1 MKSESKLNQPQ
12 NVTVT
17 FKCPMHAS
25 KLFLCLFHDMI
36 SLLPCQ
42 KRACPSVWHKSATH
56 THIKPA
62 HSTANSIPR
71 CAHVHMWVQ
80 CGAHAHPHR
89 TSVFLDRRSSAEP
102 TVAAADANA
111 TQAERMHRR
120 GGRNC
125 QQNVKICNNRGALC
139 RSTIEHKR
147 RALLLFGRLAVVL
160 QPCVG
165 HKSHNAPTRMNG
177 TPLAD

>member
-56 THIKPA
+56 THTSNRHTPQ
-62 HSTANSIPR
+62 HTTLCTR
-71 CAHVHMWVQ
+71 THVGTVRRSRS
-80 CGAHAHPHR
+80 PHR

-139 RSTIEHKR
+139 RSTNEHKR